1 MKAYLFSGNSQR
13 MALPVAASK
22 TCSVIVLEFFNTGF
36 LCLTIFEQMVCR
48 AAPMTARGPSG
59 FQPETRIQGLP
70 LLADVLIDLGELRDL
85 SCLLCH
91 QDSTGLIFAD
101 TFSCPLLTVSIRTA
115 FSGKL
120 Q

>member
-1 MKAYLFSGNSQR
+1 

-48 AAPMTARGPSG
+48 AAPMTARGLSG
-59 FQPETRIQGLP
+59 FQPETRMQGLP
-70 LLADVLIDLGELRDL
+70 LLADELGELRDL

-101 TFSCPLLTVSIRTA
+101 TFSCPLPTVSIRTA